1 MVKINVTRPTLR
13 KRTGSKPHIV
23 LIGVLSCIV
32 VGFFVL
38 SYMQSTTIVA
48 SPSAVVPAP
57 ESQTKAAA
65 DLPKTVAKTTTTTA
79 TKIRAN
85 TIAYAVS
92 ITGCGSDP
100 LSEGAAVLKHAI
112 HQSSIQGNPNARYD
126 YQMYA
131 IVHPDAVS
139 CGMSLQELGYTVLTR
154 DTPVAVKD
162 IQGEYLR
169 TRIEKN
175 G

>member
-13 KRTGSKPHIV
+13 KRTGSKHHIV
-23 LIGVLSCIV
+23 LIGILSCIV
-32 VGFFVL
+32 VGILVVT
-38 SYMQSTTIVA
+38 YMRSTTIVVG
-48 SPSAVVPAP
+48 SQSSGGVVAGQ
-57 ESQTKAAA
+57 STV
-65 DLPKTVAKTTTTTA
+65 LPNTVAKATTITTA
-79 TKIRAN
+79 TKTGPN

-112 HQSSIQGNPNARYD
+112 HQSSVQGNPNARYD

-131 IVHPDAVS
+131 IVHPEAVS